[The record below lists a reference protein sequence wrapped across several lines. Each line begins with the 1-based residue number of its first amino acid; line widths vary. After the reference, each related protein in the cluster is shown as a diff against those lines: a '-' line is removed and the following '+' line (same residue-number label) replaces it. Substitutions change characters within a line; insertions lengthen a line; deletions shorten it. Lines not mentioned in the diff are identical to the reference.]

1 MDCFGRQQINLIR
14 SEITDWFMER
24 QFNNGDFEKLLR
36 DNANQYRMYPSE
48 KVWNGIHSALQTRR
62 RWYGLTAIIMFLLTG
77 SIVSVII
84 YNDNSG
90 ENNSAEQKTNS
101 SQNTDQQQ
109 VFATT
114 TKETKTFT
122 PVINE
127 IKPADRQA
135 ANPAEL
141 FLNGP
146 VFNIPTG
153 NDMQPG
159 LNENNNVSNTIGQE
173 AIDPTI
179 SNKNETI
186 DHLYPYTDL
195 NLLKQNGLVKTEGD
209 ALNEIL
215 PNEKNITE
223 QSSVDEK
230 MEKEIDYAIS
240 ALASQNILLPK
251 PGKQSKLTAQVYF
264 TPTVSYRKLTE
275 NKKVY
280 PSGFYVP
287 TIDLKNIVNHKP
299 AMGLEI
305 GIEGKY
311 KLNEKF
317 SLKTGLQFNFN
328 RYDIRAY
335 SHPTE
340 IATVALSSSYGRVD
354 SLATL
359 SNYRNFSG
367 SSPNWLENFYFQV
380 AVPVGAE
387 YIISDN
393 NNIQWG
399 VSGTIQPTYVIG
411 DAYVISSD
419 YKNYAKFPD
428 LMRRW
433 NISTGIGTFVSYST
447 GRIKWQV
454 GPHLRY
460 QHMSSFVSALT
471 VKEKLY
477 AVGLK
482 VGATL
487 NNNKK

>member
-1 MDCFGRQQINLIR
+1 
-14 SEITDWFMER
+14 MER

-48 KVWNGIHSALQTRR
+48 KVWKGIHSALHTRR
-62 RWYGLTAIIMFLLTG
+62 RWYGLSAAIMFLLTG
-77 SIVSVII
+77 SIVSIFI
-84 YNDNSG
+84 YSHTPG
-90 ENNSAEQKTNS
+90 KNNSAELKVNS
-101 SQNTDQQQ
+101 IQNSDQQQ
-109 VFATT
+109 VLPTVTKAT
-114 TKETKTFT
+114 KRFT
-122 PVINE
+122 PAINE
-127 IKPADRQA
+127 IKPADHRT
-135 ANPAEL
+135 ANLAEL
-141 FLNGP
+141 YLNGP
-146 VFNIPTG
+146 VFNLQIQD
-153 NDMQPG
+153 NLRSG
-159 LNENNNVSNTIGQE
+159 LSVNNNVSNFEGQE
-173 AIDPTI
+173 ATESTVDD
-179 SNKNETI
+179 KNETI
-186 DHLYPYTDL
+186 DPLYLSTDL
-195 NLLKQNGLVKTEGD
+195 NLLKQIGIVKTEDD
-209 ALNEIL
+209 ALNNIL
-215 PNEKNITE
+215 LTDKKITE
-223 QSSVDEK
+223 QSTLNENT
-230 MEKEIDYAIS
+230 EQAINNTIS

-251 PGKQSKLTAQVYF
+251 PAKRSKVTAQVYF
-264 TPTVSYRKLTE
+264 APTVSYRKLTE

-280 PSGFYVP
+280 PGGFYVP
-287 TIDLKNIVNHKP
+287 AIDLKNIVKHKP
-299 AMGLEI
+299 GMGVEF

-311 KLNEKF
+311 QMNEK
-317 SLKTGLQFNFN
+317 LYIKTGLQFNIN

-340 IATVALSSSYGRVD
+340 IATVALSGNYGRVD
-354 SLATL
+354 SLASL

-367 SSPNWLENFYFQV
+367 SSPNWLENFYFQ
-380 AVPVGAE
+380 AAIPVGVE

-411 DAYVISSD
+411 DRAYVISSD

-460 QHMSSFVSALT
+460 QHMSSFVNALT